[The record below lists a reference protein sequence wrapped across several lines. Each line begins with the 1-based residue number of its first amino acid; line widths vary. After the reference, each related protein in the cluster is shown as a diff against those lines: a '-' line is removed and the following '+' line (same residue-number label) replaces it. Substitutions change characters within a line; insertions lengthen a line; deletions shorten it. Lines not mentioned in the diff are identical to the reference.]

1 MLKSIRNGLLAL
13 LLVGMPAL
21 AENKY
26 STPVAGEPEP
36 EAGKAMV
43 VFIRPAGYG
52 NGVASSLYEIENA
65 RPRILGIMYYNERMA
80 MQFAPGAHRFMAHG
94 SNSTFLDADLQA
106 GKTYYVF
113 VRSEVGRWKAS
124 FALVPL
130 RSAEGGDLSVHSP
143 HFRKWMSRAQW
154 MAKTSQADVWFAAH
168 EAELTSDMQ
177 AALSATGD
185 DAVPIGRLGP
195 EHAVADRE

>member
-1 MLKSIRNGLLAL
+1 MLQPIRYAL
-13 LLVGMPAL
+13 LVLLFFAIPAL

-26 STPVAGEPEP
+26 STAVAGEPKLES
-36 EAGKAMV
+36 GKAMV

-52 NGVASSLYEIENA
+52 NGVASSLYEIEGA

-80 MQFAPGAHRFMAHG
+80 MQFAPGPHRFMAHG

-124 FALVPL
+124 FTLVPL

-154 MAKTSQADVWFAAH
+154 MEKTAQADAWFSAH

-177 AALSATGD
+177 TALNATGD
-185 DAVPIGRLGP
+185 DATPIGQLGAA
-195 EHAVADRE
+195 HAVAETE

>member
-1 MLKSIRNGLLAL
+1 MLQPIRYAL
-13 LLVGMPAL
+13 LVLLFLAMPAL
-21 AENKY
+21 ADNKY
-26 STPVAGEPEP
+26 SAPVAGTPEP
-36 EAGKAMV
+36 ETGKAMV

-80 MQFAPGAHRFMAHG
+80 MQFASGAHRFMVHG

-124 FALVPL
+124 FTLVPL
-130 RSAEGGDLSVHSP
+130 RAAEGGDLSVRSP

-154 MAKTSQADVWFAAH
+154 MEKTAQTDAWFAAH

-177 AALSATGD
+177 TALSATGD
-185 DAVPIGRLGP
+185 DATPIGNLGAA
-195 EHAVADRE
+195 HAVADTE